1 MSIVFIEILLKN
13 YIQLMKNSLL
23 SNYKEKMVLLY
34 MTELLAKKLLK
45 SLKKLLTVS
54 EGHAIMYIEGNGN
67 VTNKN

>member
-34 MTELLAKKLLK
+34 MAELLAKKLLK
-45 SLKKLLTVS
+45 SFKKVLTAN
-54 EGHAIMYIEGNGN
+54 EGHAII
-67 VTNKN
+67 